1 MRLNTKKILS
11 ILDIIALLAWGILLL
26 KYAVTGQ
33 LRLLIHPNYFSLV
46 ILTGIIL
53 IILGLV
59 RLAQFLAVKP
69 SNRDNLQ
76 HITLFPPGWASSLL
90 IVTAIF
96 GLMIPPQIL
105 TSQAAI
111 QRGMTESLPV
121 TRAQPQAFRT
131 TTKPEER
138 SLIDWVR
145 TLNAYPEPDA
155 YNGQRARV
163 KGFVVH
169 LPQLPDDYLMISRF
183 VITCC
188 AVDAYPVGIPVRLPQ
203 SRANYPPDTWLEIE
217 GEMATEV
224 LALNRQTLM
233 ETESGKRQLVL
244 IADNIEIIP
253 TPADPYAY

>member
-1 MRLNTKKILS
+1 MRLNQKKLLS
-11 ILDIIALLAWGILLL
+11 ILDIIALLGWGVLLL
-26 KYAVTGQ
+26 KYSITGQ

-53 IILGLV
+53 VILGLV

-90 IVTAIF
+90 IVTAIL
-96 GLMIPPQIL
+96 GLIIPPQIL
-105 TSQAAI
+105 TSEAAI

-121 TRAQPQAFRT
+121 TRSQPQAFRT

-155 YNGQRARV
+155 YNGQRAKV

-169 LPQLPDDYLMISRF
+169 LPQLPDNYLMISRF

-203 SRANYPPDTWLEIE
+203 SRSNYPPDTWLEIE

-224 LALNRQTLM
+224 LALNRQTLT
-233 ETESGKRQLVL
+233 ETSGERQLVL
-244 IADNIEIIP
+244 VADNIEIIP